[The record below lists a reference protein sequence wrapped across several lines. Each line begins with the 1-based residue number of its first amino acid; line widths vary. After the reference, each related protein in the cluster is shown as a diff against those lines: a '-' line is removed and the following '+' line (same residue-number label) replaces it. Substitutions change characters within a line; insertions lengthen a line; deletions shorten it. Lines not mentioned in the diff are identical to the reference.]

1 MEHIS
6 IHRLFSAFYNND
18 YLLINDILKNETLN
32 NPYSRDTRQN
42 KLQHLDVTQKILS
55 RLSGGHLYK

>member
-1 MEHIS
+1 MTGNIFTELVKGYQKMRAISEMERIS

-32 NPYSRDTRQN
+32 NPYSKET
-42 KLQHLDVTQKILS
+42 
-55 RLSGGHLYK
+55 